1 MEPFDEV
8 LNHQVYALEEERMA
22 WEKTVSE
29 YRRNGPV
36 DLRQLTQGMLKHEQ
50 AIEYHGTGTAD
61 TSTELD
67 EKLERKPCFP

>member
-22 WEKTVSE
+22 WEKTISE

-36 DLRQLTQGMLKHEQ
+36 DLRQLTQGMLQHEQ
-50 AIEYHGTGTAD
+50 AIEYHGTGAAD
-61 TSTELD
+61 ISNESD
-67 EKLERKPCFP
+67 EKLERKLCFL